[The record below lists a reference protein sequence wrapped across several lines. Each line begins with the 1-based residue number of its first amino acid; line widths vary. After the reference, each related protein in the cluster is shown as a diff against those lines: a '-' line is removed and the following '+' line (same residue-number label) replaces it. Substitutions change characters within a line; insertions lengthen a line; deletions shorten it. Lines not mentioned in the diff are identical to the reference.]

1 MKKILFIV
9 LVTMGVFIPFTVVN
23 AKTLAESAGE
33 FIKEMLDNEDDI
45 YNASVEYDDDSGSLD
60 ISWVELEGTDDF
72 SMDFNV
78 SGNTIEYDPGEI
90 TSYEKATEYTGKMM
104 YFFNYILYGALRAN
118 GYSKEEITTTLS
130 SAFEFNYAKNGIEM
144 EEISNQ
150 VEFTE
155 DGSTITVTP
164 MRFKIDVSLANLTT
178 GSEVFTPPAPA
189 TTIESFV
196 NSLNSDEDLIKSYYP
211 DGLLY
216 LENNF
221 SLNEN
226 KLVINMKKYNYTNHN
241 HSVYFDNDVLE
252 FEDSDFY
259 DYNEAKNANEYHS
272 VLNTIIMWALLNNG
286 FTEEEINNAFE
297 SDLFNLNYD
306 ENGIEYKAIGDE
318 VSFTN
323 DNNETI
329 SVTPLSI
336 KVDLAKAK
344 LNRKAEEV
352 VKNPKT
358 GDSFIN
364 YVILF
369 FTSIISFICL
379 LKRVKE

>member
-9 LVTMGVFIPFTVVN
+9 LVTICVFIPFTVVN

-33 FIKEMLDNEDDI
+33 FIKEMLDNENDI
-45 YNASVEYDDDSGSLD
+45 YNASVEYDDDSESLD

-78 SGNTIEYDPGEI
+78 SGSIIEYNPRAI
-90 TSYEKATEYTGKMM
+90 TSYEEAQEYTGKIM
-104 YFFNYILYGALRAN
+104 YFLNYLLYGSLISN

-130 SAFEFNYAKNGIEM
+130 SAFEFDFAKNGIEM
-144 EEISNQ
+144 VEIGSQ
-150 VEFTE
+150 VEFTDE
-155 DGSTITVTP
+155 DSTITVTP

-178 GSEVFTPPAPA
+178 GSEVFTPPVPA
-189 TTIESFV
+189 TTIEYFI
-196 NSLNSDEDLIKSYYP
+196 NDLNNNEDLIKSY
-211 DGLLY
+211 DSEGLLY

-221 SLNEN
+221 SLNDN
-226 KLVINMKKYNYTNHN
+226 KLVINMKRYNYTYHY
-241 HSVYFDNDVLE
+241 HTVYFDNDVLE
-252 FEDSDFY
+252 YEDSEFNDYY
-259 DYNEAKNANEYHS
+259 DAKNANEYHS
-272 VLNTIIMWALLNNG
+272 VLNTILMWALLNNG

-306 ENGIEYKAIGDE
+306 ENGIEYKVIGDE
-318 VSFTN
+318 VSLTN

-329 SVTPLSI
+329 SITPLSI

-369 FTSIISFICL
+369 FMSIISFICL
-379 LKRVKE
+379 LKRVEE

>member
-1 MKKILFIV
+1 
-9 LVTMGVFIPFTVVN
+9 
-23 AKTLAESAGE
+23 
-33 FIKEMLDNEDDI
+33 
-45 YNASVEYDDDSGSLD
+45 
-60 ISWVELEGTDDF
+60 
-72 SMDFNV
+72 
-78 SGNTIEYDPGEI
+78 
-90 TSYEKATEYTGKMM
+90 
-104 YFFNYILYGALRAN
+104 
-118 GYSKEEITTTLS
+118 
-130 SAFEFNYAKNGIEM
+130 
-144 EEISNQ
+144 
-150 VEFTE
+150 
-155 DGSTITVTP
+155 
-164 MRFKIDVSLANLTT
+164 
-178 GSEVFTPPAPA
+178 
-189 TTIESFV
+189 
-196 NSLNSDEDLIKSYYP
+196 
-211 DGLLY
+211 
-216 LENNF
+216 
-221 SLNEN
+221 
-226 KLVINMKKYNYTNHN
+226 
-241 HSVYFDNDVLE
+241 
-252 FEDSDFY
+252 
-259 DYNEAKNANEYHS
+259 
-272 VLNTIIMWALLNNG
+272 MWALLNNG

-369 FTSIISFICL
+369 FMSIISFICL